1 MDDTKK
7 LLLEID
13 ASVELLRRNL
23 TRASGHLDD
32 FTRRADRQMGTF
44 EKRFAD
50 SGRGIAGVGRTL
62 DTMKGKMDSFGASM
76 KTAVAGYFAA
86 IGIDTLTRLVK
97 SGLEYAS
104 SLGEQAQQ
112 LGVTT
117 KALQEYRFAAT
128 QAGIEQ
134 GEMDQALSQLTRR
147 MGDAAEG
154 AKGPKKAFERLGVS
168 IRDAKG
174 NLIDAG
180 DAIPLIAEGLE
191 KIESPAER
199 AAILVDLFGK
209 AGQKLEPLLKG
220 GSKSVNE
227 LRDAAQRL
235 GVVLSE
241 DQIKKADDA
250 ADTLGRLKKVLEAK
264 IAGVVADN
272 ASSIVEMANALTKLA
287 DSSLKAVSALA
298 QLYRDLQKDYSNGS
312 LPGTTTANF
321 VMGVDSNGR
330 PVRSRDWR
338 EGRAITAQQNKSGAT
353 ASGSQYGPTGRRGG
367 YRPSLTAGSTRNA
380 FEAPDLFGF
389 MTGSRAP
396 VMGGAGGM
404 PNLADPG
411 VQSALRATSQMSDLL
426 GKGSKKAAEKLNEWN
441 VQLASLNAQL
451 ALAQAD
457 LTGSLQDR
465 AKAEKQA
472 IDADLQGER
481 LRIAA
486 DKDLTAAQRQKQ
498 IAVQEEIAAA
508 RKALVDKKLEADL
521 AKEKLEADED
531 ALRLKLDALNDEQ
544 RTLEVVARSTRD
556 RRERLAI
563 ERRILEI
570 QQEEEKARLEAAIAA
585 GEIADAARAR
595 ANLET
600 RQAAERGDLERQ
612 GAGPG
617 AQYLDE
623 LRKSAGELNDDL
635 ERVAVDGL
643 ESLND
648 GLVDAIVNGESLG
661 KMFNRIADQIIAD
674 LLRIAIQQA
683 IIRPIAENLFGGG
696 GGGSLGT
703 AGLMGIGGI
712 YGNPNAGGGSGGIF
726 GSIFGAIGS
735 LFKGKRAMGGPVS
748 AGKAYLV
755 GERRPELFVP
765 NVDGVIEPSV
775 NGRRGGGSASPAV
788 NLTINAPGAT
798 AETVAMIRR
807 ELLNAAPQI
816 AAAAKSAT
824 LRDLG
829 RPRL

>member
-32 FTRRADRQMGTF
+32 FTRRADRQMGAF

-227 LRDAAQRL
+227 LRDAAQSL

-241 DQIKKADDA
+241 EQIKKADDA
-250 ADTLGRLKKVLEAK
+250 ADTLGKLKTVLEAK

-272 ASSIVEMANALTKLA
+272 ADAVLDLA
-287 DSSLKAVSALA
+287 DALSTLASKALQTVGALA
-298 QLYRDLQKDYSNGS
+298 TLYRDLQKDYSGGKSFGQTTYERFVGS
-312 LPGTTTANF
+312 GKT
-321 VMGVDSNGR
+321 
-330 PVRSRDWR
+330 RDWR

-404 PNLADPG
+404 PNLADPS

-441 VQLASLNAQL
+441 AQLASLNAQL

-472 IDADLQGER
+472 IEADLQGER

>member
-154 AKGPKKAFERLGVS
+154 AKAPKKAFERLGVS

-250 ADTLGRLKKVLEAK
+250 ADTLGKLKTVLEAK

-272 ASSIVEMANALTKLA
+272 ADAVLDLA
-287 DSSLKAVSALA
+287 DALSTLASKALQTVGALA
-298 QLYRDLQKDYSNGS
+298 TLYRDLQKDYSGGKSFGQTTYERFVGS
-312 LPGTTTANF
+312 GKT
-321 VMGVDSNGR
+321 
-330 PVRSRDWR
+330 RDWR

-441 VQLASLNAQL
+441 AQLASLNAQL

-600 RQAAERGDLERQ
+600 RQAAERGDLEKQ

-617 AQYLDE
+617 AQYLDD
-623 LRKSAGELNDDL
+623 LRKTAGELNDDL

-661 KMFNRIADQIIAD
+661 KMFNRIADQIIGD

-696 GGGSLGT
+696 GGGGSLGT
-703 AGLMGIGGI
+703 AALMGIGGV
-712 YGNPNAGGGSGGIF
+712 YGNPNGGSKSGGIF

-735 LFKGKRAMGGPVS
+735 FIKGKRAMGGPVS

>member
-147 MGDAAEG
+147 MGDAADG
-154 AKGPKKAFERLGVS
+154 AKAPKAAFERLGVS

-191 KIESPAER
+191 KIQSPAER

-241 DQIKKADDA
+241 DQIAKADETADKLA
-250 ADTLGRLKKVLEAK
+250 ALKKVLEAK
-264 IAGVVADN
+264 VAGVVAENSQAILD
-272 ASSIVEMANALTKLA
+272 MANALATLA
-287 DSSLKAVSALA
+287 ERALKAVSALA

-570 QQEEEKARLEAAIAA
+570 QQE
-585 GEIADAARAR
+585 
-595 ANLET
+595 
-600 RQAAERGDLERQ
+600 
-612 GAGPG
+612 
-617 AQYLDE
+617 LDE